1 MEIDIRRKKLAK
13 LNYLFSIRL
22 WDAMKIH
29 VLQKL
34 PKNLNDL
41 KNAANSFFEQM
52 QRPDEIHKL
61 STSINGMIQRCQACY
76 ITSGENVDNRKIRK
90 ENVKQYVE
98 QFGQPKVKPIP
109 VALPV
114 QSNVLHENI
123 RNAPSTSRE
132 PLREINQNAYP
143 FGNLASEENF
153 IRNPEHV
160 ELENRKL
167 ERQRVRKEK
176 EEARRASRETR
187 LAKKT
192 KALPAKT
199 KRIFSA
205 SDFR

>member
-1 MEIDIRRKKLAK
+1 MKNKK
-13 LNYLFSIRL
+13 NCI
-22 WDAMKIH
+22 
-29 VLQKL
+29 
-34 PKNLNDL
+34 
-41 KNAANSFFEQM
+41 
-52 QRPDEIHKL
+52 
-61 STSINGMIQRCQACY
+61 
-76 ITSGENVDNRKIRK
+76 
-90 ENVKQYVE
+90 E

-109 VALPV
+109 VTLPV
-114 QSNVLHENI
+114 QANVLDENI
-123 RNAPSTSRE
+123 RNVPSTSRE
-132 PLREINQNAYP
+132 PLREINRNAYP
-143 FGNLASEENF
+143 FGNLASDENF

-187 LAKKT
+187 LARKT